1 MTSLSD
7 TNRHFSPNKKQ
18 QMDFSI
24 KIAQELNLTVDAVRN
39 TIDLLNEGASIPFIA
54 RYRKEATGSLNEV
67 VITAIRDRLKQ
78 LAELE
83 ARREYILQSIRE
95 QGKMTPAL
103 ESKINAAEALCVL
116 EDLYLPYKP
125 KRKTRATVAR
135 EKGLEPLAERIYAQ
149 GNGNPRQW
157 AEHFVDG
164 KKGVADVEAALQ
176 GASDIIAETVSE
188 HEMTRARLRK
198 LFTHK
203 ARIISKVVK
212 GKELEGQKYE
222 LYFDNKEP
230 VSRVASHRLLAMFRG
245 EEEGFLRVKV
255 EPAEDEALALLES
268 IHLKNRSEAAKLVSE
283 AVGDSYKRLLQPQ
296 METEMR
302 QLAKTKADEEAIRV
316 FAGNVR
322 QLLLAPPLGEKVVMG
337 IDPGFRTGCKVV
349 VLDRHGNL
357 LEHAAIFPHPPVT
370 DVYTANKT
378 IRELAKKYGV
388 EAIAIGNGTAGR
400 ETEQF
405 VRHVDFETMPL
416 IVPVNENG
424 ASVYSA
430 SELAR
435 LEFPTEDIT
444 VRGAVSIGRRLM
456 DPLAELIKID
466 PKSIGVG
473 QYQHDVNQKKLAECL
488 DETVSSCVD
497 AVGVELNTAS
507 RELLSH
513 VSGIGPAL
521 AANIVRYRTE
531 HGGFRSK
538 NELLKVP
545 RLGEKAFEQA
555 AGFIRIREAAN
566 PLDRSAVHP
575 ESYDVAERMAASL
588 DCTVSDLMADE
599 KLRQRIRLQDFVTPK
614 FGMPTLTDIMK
625 ELAKP
630 GRDPREN
637 FDLFTFDN
645 GVTDIADLQV
655 GMVLTGVIVNIAA
668 FGCFVDIGVHQDGLV
683 HISQM
688 AKRRVRNPND
698 VVRLNQKVR
707 VRVTAVDTVRRRISL
722 SMVL

>member
-1 MTSLSD
+1 
-7 TNRHFSPNKKQ
+7 
-18 QMDFSI
+18 MDFSI
-24 KIAQELNLTVDAVRN
+24 RIAKELNLTVDAVRN
-39 TIDLLNEGASIPFIA
+39 TIELLDEGASIPFIA

-67 VITAIRDRLKQ
+67 VITAIRDRCRQ
-78 LAELE
+78 LGELE
-83 ARREYILQSIRE
+83 ARREYILQSVRE
-95 QGKMTPAL
+95 QGKLTADL
-103 ESKINAAEALCVL
+103 EKRINEAETLYQL

-125 KRKTRATVAR
+125 KRKTRASVAR
-135 EKGLEPLAERIYAQ
+135 ERGLEPLAERIYAQ

-157 AEHFVDG
+157 AAPFVDAE
-164 KKGVADVEAALQ
+164 KGVDDVEAALQ
-176 GASDIIAETVSE
+176 GARDIIAEKMSE
-188 HEMTRARLRK
+188 HEQTRARLRR
-198 LFTHK
+198 LFERRG
-203 ARIISKVVK
+203 RIFSKVIR
-212 GKELEGQKYE
+212 GRELEGQKYE
-222 LYFDNKEP
+222 LYFNNKEP
-230 VSRVASHRLLAMFRG
+230 LLRIPSHRLLAMLRG

-255 EPAEDEALALLES
+255 EPSEEEALGLLDS
-268 IHLKNRSEAAKLVSE
+268 IHVKGCNEAAQEVE
-283 AVGDSYKRLLQPQ
+283 DAITDAYKRLLQPQ

-302 QLAKTKADEEAIRV
+302 QQAKVKADEEAIRV
-316 FAGNVR
+316 FADNVR

-349 VLDRHGNL
+349 VLDRQGSL
-357 LEHAAIFPHPPVT
+357 LEHTAIFPHQPVT
-370 DVYTANKT
+370 DVHTANRV
-378 IRELAKKYGV
+378 IRDLAKKYGV

-435 LEFPTEDIT
+435 QEFPDEDIT

-473 QYQHDVNQKKLAECL
+473 QYQHDVNQKKLAASL

-507 RELLSH
+507 RELLAY
-513 VSGIGPAL
+513 VSGIGSAL

-531 HGGFRSK
+531 HGGFHSK
-538 NELLKVP
+538 QELLKVP
-545 RLGEKAFEQA
+545 RFGEKAFEQA
-555 AGFIRIREAAN
+555 AGFIRVRDSAN

-575 ESYDVAERMAASL
+575 ESYDIAERMAASL
-588 DCTVSDLMADE
+588 QCTVGDLMAD
-599 KLRQRIRLQDFVTPK
+599 KTLRDRIRLEDFVTPK
-614 FGMPTLTDIMK
+614 FGIPTLTDIMN

-630 GRDPREN
+630 GRDPREQ
-637 FDLFTFDN
+637 FDLFAFDSN
-645 GVTDIADLQV
+645 VRDITDLHV
-655 GMVLTGVIVNIAA
+655 GMELTGVVVNIAA

-683 HISQM
+683 HVSQM
-688 AKRRVRNPND
+688 GRRRVRNPLD
-698 VVRLNQKVR
+698 VVKLNQKIKVK
-707 VRVTAVDTVRRRISL
+707 VIGVDVNRKRISL
-722 SMVL
+722 SMNLD

>member
-1 MTSLSD
+1 
-7 TNRHFSPNKKQ
+7 
-18 QMDFSI
+18 MDFSI
-24 KIAQELNLTVDAVRN
+24 RIAQELNLTVDAVRN
-39 TIDLLNEGASIPFIA
+39 TIELLNEGASIPFIA

-67 VITAIRDRLKQ
+67 VITAIRDRCRQ
-78 LAELE
+78 LEELE
-83 ARREYILQSIRE
+83 SRREYILQSIRE
-95 QGKMTPAL
+95 QEKLTPEL

-149 GNGNPRQW
+149 GNGRPQQW
-157 AEHFVDG
+157 AASFVDAE
-164 KKGVADVEAALQ
+164 KGVSDVEAALQ
-176 GASDIIAETVSE
+176 GARDIIAETVSE
-188 HEMTRARLRK
+188 HEQTRARLRR
-198 LFTHK
+198 LFERK
-203 ARIISKVVK
+203 ARIFSKVIK
-212 GKELEGQKYE
+212 GREIEGQKYE

-230 VSRVASHRLLAMFRG
+230 VSRVLSHRLLAMLRG

-255 EPAEDEALALLES
+255 EPDEDEAFALLDS
-268 IHLKNRSEAAKLVSE
+268 IHVKNKTEAAREVE
-283 AVGDSYKRLLQPQ
+283 DAVTDAYKRLLQPQ

-302 QLAKTKADEEAIRV
+302 QRAKTKADEESIRV
-316 FAGNVR
+316 FADNVR

-349 VLDRHGNL
+349 VLDRQGNL
-357 LEHAAIFPHPPVT
+357 LEHTAIFPHPPVT
-370 DVYTANKT
+370 DVFTANKT

-435 LEFPTEDIT
+435 QEFPDEDIT

-473 QYQHDVNQKKLAECL
+473 QYQHDVNQKKLAASL

-507 RELLSH
+507 KELLSH

-538 NELLKVP
+538 KDLLKVP
-545 RLGEKAFEQA
+545 RLGEKALEQA
-555 AGFIRIREAAN
+555 AGFIRIREAVN

-588 DCTVSDLMADE
+588 QCTVSDLMADE
-599 KLRQRIRLQDFVTPK
+599 ALRRRIRLQDFVTPRC
-614 FGMPTLTDIMK
+614 GLPTLTDIMK

-630 GRDPREN
+630 GRDPREQ
-637 FDLFTFDN
+637 FDLFAFDGN
-645 GVTDIADLQV
+645 VRDITDLQV
-655 GMVLTGVIVNIAA
+655 GMELTGVVVNIAA

-683 HISQM
+683 HVSQM
-688 AKRRVRNPND
+688 GKRRVRNPLD
-698 VVRLNQKVR
+698 VVKLNQKIKVK
-707 VRVTAVDTVRRRISL
+707 VIGVDVSRKRISL
-722 SMVL
+722 SMITD

>member
-1 MTSLSD
+1 
-7 TNRHFSPNKKQ
+7 
-18 QMDFSI
+18 MDFSI
-24 KIAQELNLTVDAVRN
+24 RIAKELNLTVDAVRN
-39 TIDLLNEGASIPFIA
+39 TIELLDEGASIPFIA

-67 VITAIRDRLKQ
+67 VITAIRDRCRQ
-78 LAELE
+78 LGELE
-83 ARREYILQSIRE
+83 ARREYILQSVRE
-95 QGKMTPAL
+95 QGKLTADL
-103 ESKINAAEALCVL
+103 EKRINEAETLYQL

-125 KRKTRATVAR
+125 KRKTRASVAR
-135 EKGLEPLAERIYAQ
+135 ERGLEPLAERIYAQ

-157 AEHFVDG
+157 AAPFVDAE
-164 KKGVADVEAALQ
+164 KGVDDVEAALQ
-176 GASDIIAETVSE
+176 GARDIIAEKMSE
-188 HEMTRARLRK
+188 HEQTRARLRR
-198 LFTHK
+198 LFERRG
-203 ARIISKVVK
+203 RIFSKVIR
-212 GKELEGQKYE
+212 GRELEGQKYE
-222 LYFDNKEP
+222 LYFNNKEP
-230 VSRVASHRLLAMFRG
+230 LLRIPSHRLLAMLRG

-255 EPAEDEALALLES
+255 EPLEEEALGLLDS
-268 IHLKNRSEAAKLVSE
+268 IHVKGCNEAAQEVE
-283 AVGDSYKRLLQPQ
+283 DAITDAYKRLLQPQ

-302 QLAKTKADEEAIRV
+302 QQAKVKADEEAIRV
-316 FAGNVR
+316 FADNVR

-349 VLDRHGNL
+349 VLDRQGSL
-357 LEHAAIFPHPPVT
+357 LEHTAIFPHPPVT
-370 DVYTANKT
+370 DVHTANRV
-378 IRELAKKYGV
+378 IRDLAKKYGV

-435 LEFPTEDIT
+435 QEFPDEDIT

-473 QYQHDVNQKKLAECL
+473 QYQHDVNQKKLAASL

-507 RELLSH
+507 RELLAY
-513 VSGIGPAL
+513 VSGIGSAL

-531 HGGFRSK
+531 HGGFHSK
-538 NELLKVP
+538 QELLKVP
-545 RLGEKAFEQA
+545 RFGEKAFEQA
-555 AGFIRIREAAN
+555 AGFIRVRDSAN

-575 ESYDVAERMAASL
+575 ESYDIAERMAASL
-588 DCTVSDLMADE
+588 QCTVGDLMAD
-599 KLRQRIRLQDFVTPK
+599 KTLRDRIRLEDFVTPK
-614 FGMPTLTDIMK
+614 FGIPTLTDIMN

-630 GRDPREN
+630 GRDPREQ
-637 FDLFTFDN
+637 FDLFAFDSN
-645 GVTDIADLQV
+645 VRDITDLHV
-655 GMVLTGVIVNIAA
+655 GMELTGVVVNIAA

-683 HISQM
+683 HVSQM
-688 AKRRVRNPND
+688 GRRRVRNPLD
-698 VVRLNQKVR
+698 VVKLNQKIKVK
-707 VRVTAVDTVRRRISL
+707 VIGVDVNRKRISL
-722 SMVL
+722 SMNLD

>member
-1 MTSLSD
+1 
-7 TNRHFSPNKKQ
+7 
-18 QMDFSI
+18 MDFSI
-24 KIAQELNLTVDAVRN
+24 RIAKELNLTVDAVRN
-39 TIDLLNEGASIPFIA
+39 TIELLDEGASIPFIA

-67 VITAIRDRLKQ
+67 VITAIRDRCRQ
-78 LAELE
+78 LGELE
-83 ARREYILQSIRE
+83 ARREYILQSVRE
-95 QGKMTPAL
+95 QGKLTADL
-103 ESKINAAEALCVL
+103 EKRINESETLYQL

-125 KRKTRATVAR
+125 KRKTRASVAR
-135 EKGLEPLAERIYAQ
+135 ERGLEPLAERIYAQ

-157 AEHFVDG
+157 AAPFVDA
-164 KKGVADVEAALQ
+164 KKGVDDVEAALQ
-176 GASDIIAETVSE
+176 GARDIIAEKMSE
-188 HEMTRARLRK
+188 HEQTRARLRR
-198 LFTHK
+198 LFERRG
-203 ARIISKVVK
+203 RIFSKVIR
-212 GKELEGQKYE
+212 GRELEGQKYE
-222 LYFDNKEP
+222 LYFNNKEP
-230 VSRVASHRLLAMFRG
+230 LLRIPSHRLLAMLRG

-255 EPAEDEALALLES
+255 EPLEEEALGLLDS
-268 IHLKNRSEAAKLVSE
+268 IHVKGCNEAAQEVE
-283 AVGDSYKRLLQPQ
+283 DAITDAYKRLLQPQ

-302 QLAKTKADEEAIRV
+302 QQAKVKADEEAIRV
-316 FAGNVR
+316 FADNVR

-349 VLDRHGNL
+349 VLDRQGSL
-357 LEHAAIFPHPPVT
+357 LEHTAIFPHPPVT
-370 DVYTANKT
+370 DVHTANRV
-378 IRELAKKYGV
+378 IRDLAKKYGV

-435 LEFPTEDIT
+435 QEFPDEDIT

-473 QYQHDVNQKKLAECL
+473 QYQHDVNQKKLAASL

-507 RELLSH
+507 RELLAY
-513 VSGIGPAL
+513 VSGIGSAL

-531 HGGFRSK
+531 HGGFHSK
-538 NELLKVP
+538 QELLKVP
-545 RLGEKAFEQA
+545 RFGEKAFEQA
-555 AGFIRIREAAN
+555 AGFIRVRDSAN

-575 ESYDVAERMAASL
+575 ESYDIAERMAASL
-588 DCTVSDLMADE
+588 QCTVGDLMAD
-599 KLRQRIRLQDFVTPK
+599 KTLRDRIRLEDFVTPK
-614 FGMPTLTDIMK
+614 FGIPTLTDIMN

-630 GRDPREN
+630 GRDPREQ
-637 FDLFTFDN
+637 FDLFAFDSN
-645 GVTDIADLQV
+645 VRDITDLHV
-655 GMVLTGVIVNIAA
+655 GMELTGVVVNIAA

-683 HISQM
+683 HVSQM
-688 AKRRVRNPND
+688 GRRRVRNPLD
-698 VVRLNQKVR
+698 VVKLNQKIKVK
-707 VRVTAVDTVRRRISL
+707 VTGVDVNRKRISL
-722 SMVL
+722 SMNLD

>member
-1 MTSLSD
+1 
-7 TNRHFSPNKKQ
+7 
-18 QMDFSI
+18 MDFSI
-24 KIAQELNLTVDAVRN
+24 RIAKELNLTVDAVRN
-39 TIDLLNEGASIPFIA
+39 TIELLDEGASIPFIA

-67 VITAIRDRLKQ
+67 VITAIRDRCRQ
-78 LAELE
+78 LGELE
-83 ARREYILQSIRE
+83 ARREYILQSVRE
-95 QGKMTPAL
+95 QGKLTADL
-103 ESKINAAEALCVL
+103 EKRINEAETLYQL

-125 KRKTRATVAR
+125 KRKTRASVAR
-135 EKGLEPLAERIYAQ
+135 ERGLEPLAERIYAQ

-157 AEHFVDG
+157 AAPFVDAE
-164 KKGVADVEAALQ
+164 KGVDDVEAALQ
-176 GASDIIAETVSE
+176 GARDIIAEKMSE
-188 HEMTRARLRK
+188 HEQTRARLRR
-198 LFTHK
+198 LFERK
-203 ARIISKVVK
+203 GRIFSKVIR
-212 GKELEGQKYE
+212 GRELEGQKYE

-230 VSRVASHRLLAMFRG
+230 VSRIPSHRLLAMLRG

-255 EPAEDEALALLES
+255 EPSEEEALGLLDS
-268 IHLKNRSEAAKLVSE
+268 IHVKNKTEAAQEVE
-283 AVGDSYKRLLQPQ
+283 DAITDAYKRLLQPQ

-302 QLAKTKADEEAIRV
+302 QQAKVKADEEAIRV
-316 FAGNVR
+316 FADNVR

-349 VLDRHGNL
+349 VLDRQGSL
-357 LEHAAIFPHPPVT
+357 LEHTAIFPHPPVT
-370 DVYTANKT
+370 DVHTANRV
-378 IRELAKKYGV
+378 IRDLAKKYGV

-416 IVPVNENG
+416 IVTVNENG

-435 LEFPTEDIT
+435 QEFPDEDIT

-473 QYQHDVNQKKLAECL
+473 QYQHDVNQKKLAASL

-507 RELLSH
+507 RELLAY
-513 VSGIGPAL
+513 VSGIGSAL

-531 HGGFRSK
+531 HGGFHSK
-538 NELLKVP
+538 QELLKVP
-545 RLGEKAFEQA
+545 RFGEKAFEQA
-555 AGFIRIREAAN
+555 AGFIRVRDSAN

-575 ESYDVAERMAASL
+575 ESYDIAERMAASL
-588 DCTVSDLMADE
+588 QCTVGDLMAD
-599 KLRQRIRLQDFVTPK
+599 KTLRDRIRLEDFVTPK
-614 FGMPTLTDIMK
+614 FGIPTLTDIMN

-630 GRDPREN
+630 GRDPREQ
-637 FDLFTFDN
+637 FDLFAFDSN
-645 GVTDIADLQV
+645 VRDITDLHV
-655 GMVLTGVIVNIAA
+655 GMELTGVVVNIAA

-683 HISQM
+683 HVSQM
-688 AKRRVRNPND
+688 GRRRVRNPLD
-698 VVRLNQKVR
+698 VVKLNQKIKVK
-707 VRVTAVDTVRRRISL
+707 VIGVDVNRKRISL
-722 SMVL
+722 SMNLD

>member
-1 MTSLSD
+1 
-7 TNRHFSPNKKQ
+7 
-18 QMDFSI
+18 MDFSI
-24 KIAQELNLTVDAVRN
+24 RIAKELNLTVDAVRN
-39 TIDLLNEGASIPFIA
+39 TIELLDEGASIPFIA

-67 VITAIRDRLKQ
+67 VITAIRDRCRQ
-78 LAELE
+78 LGELE
-83 ARREYILQSIRE
+83 ARREYILQSVRE
-95 QGKMTPAL
+95 QGKLTADL
-103 ESKINAAEALCVL
+103 EKRINEAETLYQL

-125 KRKTRATVAR
+125 KRKTRASVAR
-135 EKGLEPLAERIYAQ
+135 ERGLEPLAERIYAQ

-157 AEHFVDG
+157 AAPFVDAE
-164 KKGVADVEAALQ
+164 KGVDDVEAALQ
-176 GASDIIAETVSE
+176 GARDIIAEKMSE
-188 HEMTRARLRK
+188 HEQTRARLRR
-198 LFTHK
+198 LFERRG
-203 ARIISKVVK
+203 RIFSKVIR
-212 GKELEGQKYE
+212 GRELEGQKYE
-222 LYFDNKEP
+222 LYFNNKEP
-230 VSRVASHRLLAMFRG
+230 LLRIPSHRLLAMLRG

-255 EPAEDEALALLES
+255 EPSEEEALGLLDS
-268 IHLKNRSEAAKLVSE
+268 IHVKGCNEAAQEVE
-283 AVGDSYKRLLQPQ
+283 DAITDAYKRLLQPQ

-302 QLAKTKADEEAIRV
+302 QQAKVKADEEAIRV
-316 FAGNVR
+316 FADNVR

-349 VLDRHGNL
+349 VLDRQGSL
-357 LEHAAIFPHPPVT
+357 LEHTAIFPHPPVT
-370 DVYTANKT
+370 DVHTANRV
-378 IRELAKKYGV
+378 IRDLAKKYGV

-435 LEFPTEDIT
+435 QEFPDEDIT

-473 QYQHDVNQKKLAECL
+473 QYQHDVNQKKLAASL

-507 RELLSH
+507 RELLAY
-513 VSGIGPAL
+513 VSGIGSAL

-531 HGGFRSK
+531 HGGFHSK
-538 NELLKVP
+538 QELLKVP
-545 RLGEKAFEQA
+545 RFGEKAFEQA
-555 AGFIRIREAAN
+555 AGFIRVRDSAN

-575 ESYDVAERMAASL
+575 ESYDIAERMAASL
-588 DCTVSDLMADE
+588 QCTVGDLMAD
-599 KLRQRIRLQDFVTPK
+599 KTLRDRIRLEDFVTLK
-614 FGMPTLTDIMK
+614 FGIPTLTDIMN

-630 GRDPREN
+630 GRDPREQ
-637 FDLFTFDN
+637 FDLFAFDSN
-645 GVTDIADLQV
+645 VRDITDLHV
-655 GMVLTGVIVNIAA
+655 GMELTGVVVNIAA

-683 HISQM
+683 HVSQM
-688 AKRRVRNPND
+688 GRRRVRNPLD
-698 VVRLNQKVR
+698 VVKLNQKIKVK
-707 VRVTAVDTVRRRISL
+707 VIGVDVNRKRISL
-722 SMVL
+722 SMNLD

>member
-1 MTSLSD
+1 
-7 TNRHFSPNKKQ
+7 
-18 QMDFSI
+18 MDFSI
-24 KIAQELNLTVDAVRN
+24 RIAKELNLTVDAVRN
-39 TIDLLNEGASIPFIA
+39 TIELLDEGASIPFIA

-67 VITAIRDRLKQ
+67 VITAIRDRCRQ
-78 LAELE
+78 LGELE
-83 ARREYILQSIRE
+83 ARREYILQSVRE
-95 QGKMTPAL
+95 QGKLTADL
-103 ESKINAAEALCVL
+103 EKRINESETLYQL

-125 KRKTRATVAR
+125 KRKTRASVAR
-135 EKGLEPLAERIYAQ
+135 ERGLEPLAERIYAQ

-157 AEHFVDG
+157 AAPFVDA
-164 KKGVADVEAALQ
+164 KKGVDDVEAALQ
-176 GASDIIAETVSE
+176 GARDIIAEKMSE
-188 HEMTRARLRK
+188 HEQTRARLRR
-198 LFTHK
+198 LFERRG
-203 ARIISKVVK
+203 RIFSKVIR
-212 GKELEGQKYE
+212 GRELEGQKYE
-222 LYFDNKEP
+222 LYFNNKEP
-230 VSRVASHRLLAMFRG
+230 LLRIPSHRLLAMLRG

-255 EPAEDEALALLES
+255 EPLEEEALGLLDS
-268 IHLKNRSEAAKLVSE
+268 IHVKGCNEAAQEVE
-283 AVGDSYKRLLQPQ
+283 DAITDAYKRLLQPQ

-302 QLAKTKADEEAIRV
+302 QQAKVKADEEAIRV
-316 FAGNVR
+316 FADNVR

-349 VLDRHGNL
+349 VLDRQGSL
-357 LEHAAIFPHPPVT
+357 LEHTAIFPHPPVT
-370 DVYTANKT
+370 DVHTANRV
-378 IRELAKKYGV
+378 IRDLAKKYGV

-435 LEFPTEDIT
+435 QEFPDEDIT

-473 QYQHDVNQKKLAECL
+473 QYQHDVNQKKLAASL

-507 RELLSH
+507 RELLAY
-513 VSGIGPAL
+513 VSGIGSAL

-531 HGGFRSK
+531 HGGFHSK
-538 NELLKVP
+538 QELLKVP
-545 RLGEKAFEQA
+545 RFGEKAFEQA
-555 AGFIRIREAAN
+555 AGFIRVRDSAN

-575 ESYDVAERMAASL
+575 ESYDIAECMAASL
-588 DCTVSDLMADE
+588 QCTVGDLMAD
-599 KLRQRIRLQDFVTPK
+599 KTLRDRIRLEDFVTPK
-614 FGMPTLTDIMK
+614 FGIPTLTDIMN

-630 GRDPREN
+630 GRDPREQ
-637 FDLFTFDN
+637 FDLFAFDSN
-645 GVTDIADLQV
+645 VRDITDLHV
-655 GMVLTGVIVNIAA
+655 GMELTGVVVNIAA

-683 HISQM
+683 HVSQM
-688 AKRRVRNPND
+688 GRRRVRNPLD
-698 VVRLNQKVR
+698 VVKLNQKIKVK
-707 VRVTAVDTVRRRISL
+707 VTGVDVNRKRISL
-722 SMVL
+722 SMNLD

>member
-1 MTSLSD
+1 
-7 TNRHFSPNKKQ
+7 
-18 QMDFSI
+18 MDFSI
-24 KIAQELNLTVDAVRN
+24 RIAKELNLTVDAVRN
-39 TIDLLNEGASIPFIA
+39 TIELLDEGASIPFIA

-67 VITAIRDRLKQ
+67 VITAIRDRCRQ
-78 LAELE
+78 LGELE
-83 ARREYILQSIRE
+83 ARREYILQSVRE
-95 QGKMTPAL
+95 QGKLTADL
-103 ESKINAAEALCVL
+103 EKRINEAETLYQL

-125 KRKTRATVAR
+125 KRKTRASVAR
-135 EKGLEPLAERIYAQ
+135 ERGLEPLAERIYAQ

-157 AEHFVDG
+157 AAPFVDAE
-164 KKGVADVEAALQ
+164 KGVDDVEAALQ
-176 GASDIIAETVSE
+176 GARDIIAEKMSE
-188 HEMTRARLRK
+188 HEQTRARLRR
-198 LFTHK
+198 LFERRG
-203 ARIISKVVK
+203 RIFSKVIR
-212 GKELEGQKYE
+212 GRELEGQKYE
-222 LYFDNKEP
+222 LYFNNKEP
-230 VSRVASHRLLAMFRG
+230 LLRIPSHRLLAMLRG

-255 EPAEDEALALLES
+255 EPSEEEALGLLDS
-268 IHLKNRSEAAKLVSE
+268 IHVKGCNEAAQEVE
-283 AVGDSYKRLLQPQ
+283 DAITDAYKRLLQPQ

-302 QLAKTKADEEAIRV
+302 QQAKVKADEEAIRV
-316 FAGNVR
+316 FADNVR

-349 VLDRHGNL
+349 VLDRQGSL
-357 LEHAAIFPHPPVT
+357 LEHTAIFPHPPVT
-370 DVYTANKT
+370 DVHTANRV
-378 IRELAKKYGV
+378 IRDLAKKYGV

-435 LEFPTEDIT
+435 QEFPDEDIT

-473 QYQHDVNQKKLAECL
+473 QYQHDVNQKKLAASL

-507 RELLSH
+507 RELLAY
-513 VSGIGPAL
+513 VSGIGSAL

-531 HGGFRSK
+531 HGGFHSK
-538 NELLKVP
+538 QELLKVP
-545 RLGEKAFEQA
+545 RFGEKAFEQA
-555 AGFIRIREAAN
+555 AGFIRVRDSAN

-575 ESYDVAERMAASL
+575 ESYDIAERMAASL
-588 DCTVSDLMADE
+588 QCTVGDLMAD
-599 KLRQRIRLQDFVTPK
+599 KTLRDRIRLEDFVTPK
-614 FGMPTLTDIMK
+614 FGIPTLTDIMN

-630 GRDPREN
+630 GRDPREQ
-637 FDLFTFDN
+637 FDLFAFDSN
-645 GVTDIADLQV
+645 VRDITDLHV
-655 GMVLTGVIVNIAA
+655 GMELTGVVVNIAA

-683 HISQM
+683 HVSQM
-688 AKRRVRNPND
+688 GRRRVRNSLA
-698 VVRLNQKVR
+698 VVKLNQKIKVK
-707 VRVTAVDTVRRRISL
+707 VIGVDVNRKRISL
-722 SMVL
+722 SMNLD

>member
-1 MTSLSD
+1 
-7 TNRHFSPNKKQ
+7 
-18 QMDFSI
+18 MDFSI
-24 KIAQELNLTVDAVRN
+24 RIAQELNLTVDAVRN
-39 TIDLLNEGASIPFIA
+39 TIELLNEGASIPFIA

-67 VITAIRDRLKQ
+67 VITAIRDRCRQ
-78 LAELE
+78 LEELE
-83 ARREYILQSIRE
+83 VRREYILQSIRE
-95 QGKMTPAL
+95 QGKMTADL
-103 ESKINAAEALCVL
+103 EKKINEAETLYQL

-125 KRKTRATVAR
+125 KRKTRASVAR
-135 EKGLEPLAERIYAQ
+135 ERGLEPLAERIYAQ

-157 AEHFVDG
+157 AAPFVDAE
-164 KKGVADVEAALQ
+164 KGVDDVEAALQ
-176 GASDIIAETVSE
+176 GARDIIAEKMSE
-188 HEMTRARLRK
+188 HEQTRARLRR
-198 LFTHK
+198 LFERRG
-203 ARIISKVVK
+203 RIFSKVIR
-212 GKELEGQKYE
+212 GRELEGQKYE
-222 LYFDNKEP
+222 LYFNNKEP
-230 VSRVASHRLLAMFRG
+230 LLRIPSHRLLAMLRG

-255 EPAEDEALALLES
+255 EPSEEEALGLLDS
-268 IHLKNRSEAAKLVSE
+268 IHVKGCNEAAQEVE
-283 AVGDSYKRLLQPQ
+283 DAITDAYKRLLQPQ

-302 QLAKTKADEEAIRV
+302 QQAKVKADEEAIRV
-316 FAGNVR
+316 FADNVR

-349 VLDRHGNL
+349 VLDRQGSL
-357 LEHAAIFPHPPVT
+357 LEHTAIFPHPPVT
-370 DVYTANKT
+370 DVHTANRV
-378 IRELAKKYGV
+378 IRDLAKKYGV

-435 LEFPTEDIT
+435 QEFPDEDIT

-473 QYQHDVNQKKLAECL
+473 QYQHDVNQKKLAASL

-507 RELLSH
+507 RELLAY
-513 VSGIGPAL
+513 VSGIGSAL

-531 HGGFRSK
+531 HGGFHSK
-538 NELLKVP
+538 QELLKVP
-545 RLGEKAFEQA
+545 RFGEKAFEQA
-555 AGFIRIREAAN
+555 AGFIRVRDSAN

-575 ESYDVAERMAASL
+575 ESYDIAERMAASL
-588 DCTVSDLMADE
+588 QCTVGDLMAD
-599 KLRQRIRLQDFVTPK
+599 KTLRDRIRLEDFVTPK
-614 FGMPTLTDIMK
+614 FGIPTLTDIMN

-630 GRDPREN
+630 GRDPREQ
-637 FDLFTFDN
+637 FDLFAFDSN
-645 GVTDIADLQV
+645 VRDITDLHV
-655 GMVLTGVIVNIAA
+655 GMELTGVVVNIAA

-683 HISQM
+683 HVSQM
-688 AKRRVRNPND
+688 GRRRVRNPLD
-698 VVRLNQKVR
+698 VVKLNQKIKVK
-707 VRVTAVDTVRRRISL
+707 VIGVDVNRKRISL
-722 SMVL
+722 SMNLD

>member
-1 MTSLSD
+1 
-7 TNRHFSPNKKQ
+7 
-18 QMDFSI
+18 MDFSI
-24 KIAQELNLTVDAVRN
+24 RIAQELNLTVDAVRN
-39 TIDLLNEGASIPFIA
+39 TIELLNEGASIPFIA

-67 VITAIRDRLKQ
+67 VITAIRDRCRQ
-78 LAELE
+78 LEELE
-83 ARREYILQSIRE
+83 ARRAYILQSIRE
-95 QGKMTPAL
+95 QEKLTPELAL
-103 ESKINAAEALCVL
+103 AINAAEALCVL

-149 GNGNPRQW
+149 GNGRPQQW
-157 AEHFVDG
+157 AASFVDAE
-164 KKGVADVEAALQ
+164 KGVPDVAAALQ
-176 GASDIIAETVSE
+176 GARDIIAETVSE
-188 HEMTRARLRK
+188 HGPTRARLRK
-198 LFTHK
+198 LFERK
-203 ARIISKVVK
+203 ARICSKVIK
-212 GKELEGQKYE
+212 GRELEGQKYE
-222 LYFDNKEP
+222 LYFNNREP
-230 VSRVASHRLLAMFRG
+230 VSRVVSHRLLAMLRG

-255 EPAEDEALALLES
+255 EPEEEEAFALLDS
-268 IHLKNRSEAAKLVSE
+268 IHVKNKTEAAQEVE
-283 AVGDSYKRLLQPQ
+283 DAVTDAYKRLLQPQ

-302 QLAKTKADEEAIRV
+302 QQAKTKADEEAIRV

-349 VLDRHGNL
+349 VLDRQGNL

-370 DVYTANKT
+370 DVHTANRVV
-378 IRELAKKYGV
+378 RELAKKYGV

-416 IVPVNENG
+416 IVAVNENG

-435 LEFPTEDIT
+435 QEFPDEDIT

-473 QYQHDVNQKKLAECL
+473 QYQHDVNQKKLAASL
-488 DETVSSCVD
+488 AETVSSCVD

-507 RELLSH
+507 RELLAY
-513 VSGIGPAL
+513 VSGIGSAL
-521 AANIVRYRTE
+521 AANIVRYRAE

-538 NELLKVP
+538 RELLQVP
-545 RLGEKAFEQA
+545 RFGEKAFEQA
-555 AGFIRIREAAN
+555 AGFIRVRDSAN
-566 PLDRSAVHP
+566 PLDHSAVHP
-575 ESYDVAERMAASL
+575 ESYEVAERMAASL
-588 DCTVSDLMADE
+588 QCTVSDLMADE
-599 KLRQRIRLQDFVTPK
+599 ALRQRIRLQDFVTPK

-630 GRDPREN
+630 GRDPREQ
-637 FDLFTFDN
+637 FDLFAFDGN
-645 GVTDIADLQV
+645 VRDITDLQV
-655 GMVLTGVIVNIAA
+655 GMELTGVVVNIAA

-683 HISQM
+683 HVSQM
-688 AKRRVRNPND
+688 GRRRVRNPLD
-698 VVRLNQKVR
+698 VVKLNQKIKVK
-707 VRVTAVDTVRRRISL
+707 VIGVDVNRKRISL
-722 SMVL
+722 SMNLD

>member
-1 MTSLSD
+1 
-7 TNRHFSPNKKQ
+7 
-18 QMDFSI
+18 MDFSI
-24 KIAQELNLTVDAVRN
+24 RIAQELNLTVDAVRN
-39 TIDLLNEGASIPFIA
+39 TIELLNEGASIPFIA

-67 VITAIRDRLKQ
+67 VITAIRDRCRQ
-78 LAELE
+78 LEELE
-83 ARREYILQSIRE
+83 ARRAYILQSIRE
-95 QGKMTPAL
+95 QEKLTPELA
-103 ESKINAAEALCVL
+103 SAINAAEALCVL

-135 EKGLEPLAERIYAQ
+135 ERGLEPLAERIYAQ
-149 GNGNPRQW
+149 GNGRPQQW
-157 AEHFVDG
+157 AASFVDAE
-164 KKGVADVEAALQ
+164 KGVPDVAAALQ
-176 GASDIIAETVSE
+176 GARDIIAERVSE
-188 HEMTRARLRK
+188 HGPTRARLRK
-198 LFTHK
+198 LFERK
-203 ARIISKVVK
+203 ARICSKVIK
-212 GKELEGQKYE
+212 GRELEGQKYE
-222 LYFDNKEP
+222 LYFNNREP
-230 VSRVASHRLLAMFRG
+230 VSRVVSHRLLAMLRG

-255 EPAEDEALALLES
+255 EPEEEEAFALLDS
-268 IHLKNRSEAAKLVSE
+268 IHVKNKTEAAQEVE
-283 AVGDSYKRLLQPQ
+283 DAVTDAYKRLLQPQ

-302 QLAKTKADEEAIRV
+302 QQAKTKADEEAIRV

-349 VLDRHGNL
+349 VLDRQGSL
-357 LEHAAIFPHPPVT
+357 LEHTAIFPHPPVT
-370 DVYTANKT
+370 DVHTANRV
-378 IRELAKKYGV
+378 IRDLAKKYGV

-416 IVPVNENG
+416 IVTVNENG

-435 LEFPTEDIT
+435 QEFPDEDIT

-473 QYQHDVNQKKLAECL
+473 QYQHDVNQKKLAASL

-507 RELLSH
+507 RELLAY
-513 VSGIGPAL
+513 VSGIGSAL

-531 HGGFRSK
+531 HGGFHSK
-538 NELLKVP
+538 QELLKVP
-545 RLGEKAFEQA
+545 RFGEKAFEQA
-555 AGFIRIREAAN
+555 AGFIRVRDSAN

-575 ESYDVAERMAASL
+575 ESYDIAERMAASL
-588 DCTVSDLMADE
+588 QCTVGDLMAD
-599 KLRQRIRLQDFVTPK
+599 KTLRDRIRLEDFVTPK
-614 FGMPTLTDIMK
+614 FGIPTLTDIMN

-630 GRDPREN
+630 GRDPREQ
-637 FDLFTFDN
+637 FDLFAFDSN
-645 GVTDIADLQV
+645 VRDITDLHV
-655 GMVLTGVIVNIAA
+655 GMELTGVVVNIAA

-683 HISQM
+683 HVSQM
-688 AKRRVRNPND
+688 GRRRVRNPLD
-698 VVRLNQKVR
+698 VVKLNQKIKVK
-707 VRVTAVDTVRRRISL
+707 VIGVDVNRKRISL
-722 SMVL
+722 SMNLD